1 MSICY
6 KVIDSGVFDNEYKE
20 NLSEILYNNFGI
32 LLKKVEQMNENALTI
47 SFLKLVQALIL
58 MSEVPNS
65 KTTMELE
72 WIGFDSLKD
81 LIQLCSK
88 IWEN

>member
-1 MSICY
+1 
-6 KVIDSGVFDNEYKE
+6 
-20 NLSEILYNNFGI
+20 
-32 LLKKVEQMNENALTI
+32 MNENAVTI

-58 MSEVPNS
+58 ISDVPNS

-88 IWEN
+88 IWENEKSTDEIIYTLLFIKIVANT